1 MIDASQ
7 IKEQMAVKGSDGKHV
22 GTVDRVE
29 GNRVRVASGG
39 MYHNIDLAV
48 IDAVK
53 DGAIC
58 LSKSAEETTRAW
70 H

>member
-29 GNRVRVASGG
+29 GNRVRLASGG